1 MYDVMQN
8 GIVRSVDTDIAAILR
23 PRHMDRSLVSR
34 KHRGNKDLVHLNVIM
49 TAQELASLKDC
60 KRRLGHGYGY
70 REAISFLLHYGADSV
85 DYASELQ
92 KTRIAIIRVG
102 TNLNQIAHKF
112 NSTGDAP
119 RAAELA
125 SVLAEIGATLRLVN
139 ETIQDINKAIG
150 LNVKK
155 RNGDV
160 Y

>member
-1 MYDVMQN
+1 MYDVMRN
-8 GIVRSVDTDIAAILR
+8 GIVRSFDTDTEAILK
-23 PRHMDRSLVSR
+23 PRLMDRSLISR
-34 KHRGNKDLVHLNVIM
+34 QHRVNKDLVHLNVIM
-49 TAQELASLKDC
+49 SAQDLDSLKDC

-85 DYASELQ
+85 DFARELQ

-119 RAAELA
+119 RAVELA
-125 SVLAEIGATLRLVN
+125 SVLAEIGTTLRLVN
-139 ETIQDINKAIG
+139 ETIQDINRAIG
-150 LNVKK
+150 MSVKE

-160 Y
+160 H

>member
-8 GIVRSVDTDIAAILR
+8 VIVRSFDTDTTAILK
-23 PRHMDRSLVSR
+23 PRLMDRSLISR
-34 KHRGNKDLVHLNVIM
+34 HHRGNKDLVHLNVILS
-49 TAQELASLKDC
+49 AQELDSLKDC

-92 KTRIAIIRVG
+92 KTRIEIIRVG
-102 TNLNQIAHKF
+102 TNLNQITHKF

-125 SVLAEIGATLRLVN
+125 SVLAEIVTTLRLVN
-139 ETIQDINKAIG
+139 ETIQDINRAIG
-150 LNVKK
+150 LSVKE

-160 Y
+160 H

>member
-1 MYDVMQN
+1 MYDVMRN
-8 GIVRSVDTDIAAILR
+8 GIVRSFDTDTAAILK
-23 PRHMDRSLVSR
+23 PRLMDRSLISR
-34 KHRGNKDLVHLNVIM
+34 QHRVNKDLVHLNVIM
-49 TAQELASLKDC
+49 SAQDLDSLKDC

-85 DYASELQ
+85 DFARELQ
-92 KTRIAIIRVG
+92 KTRIDIIRVG

-125 SVLAEIGATLRLVN
+125 SVLAEIGTTMRLVN

-155 RNGDV
+155 RNDDV
-160 Y
+160 Q